1 MSLMEER
8 KVLTRERRL
17 QTLSHYN
24 GALEGLRDE
33 TNGAQ
38 ILQRVRTLTQVSPDE
53 ILYALRIL
61 STIKDTAVV
70 VHGAA
75 GCAASGLGYH
85 EEQPFRWYSTNLD
98 ERDTI
103 LGGDEKLRSAC
114 LRASRETHA
123 KVIFIVGTPVIAI
136 NNDDVQSLILELSEE
151 TDSELIFV
159 YTDGFKTKTPLTG
172 YDIVSHVLLKY
183 VVGRAGA
190 RVDGEIA
197 SGAGADANLL
207 PVNLLSFSENPESLA
222 AIVSIFRELC
232 IPFRLLPRYAS
243 VETIQQAGNALA
255 SVALNPE
262 EGQYLSD
269 GLEECFQVPGLH
281 LNPPV
286 GLKNVRSFIL
296 RIAELYGCSSAAEE
310 YVERQESMLDREL
323 GGISLAG
330 KRFFLDAPLPL
341 LPGLLETIRHFGGEV
356 VGLSVLSVDTE
367 SRGYLEKLPSLN
379 PGTAVVVA
387 NGQPFEKANVIAK
400 RKADYYLSYGGEV
413 AFAGE
418 IPGCIPVSLAHTAIL
433 GYEGIRQLIGRIR
446 DAVPWPLESPEL
458 YKKSWLRKSANW
470 YVKQEVK

>member
-1 MSLMEER
+1 M
-8 KVLTRERRL
+8 
-17 QTLSHYN
+17 
-24 GALEGLRDE
+24 
-33 TNGAQ
+33 
-38 ILQRVRTLTQVSPDE
+38 
-53 ILYALRIL
+53 
-61 STIKDTAVV
+61 
-70 VHGAA
+70 
-75 GCAASGLGYH
+75 
-85 EEQPFRWYSTNLD
+85 
-98 ERDTI
+98 
-103 LGGDEKLRSAC
+103 
-114 LRASRETHA
+114 
-123 KVIFIVGTPVIAI
+123 
-136 NNDDVQSLILELSEE
+136 
-151 TDSELIFV
+151 
-159 YTDGFKTKTPLTG
+159 
-172 YDIVSHVLLKY
+172 
-183 VVGRAGA
+183 
-190 RVDGEIA
+190 
-197 SGAGADANLL
+197 
-207 PVNLLSFSENPESLA
+207 
-222 AIVSIFRELC
+222 
-232 IPFRLLPRYAS
+232 
-243 VETIQQAGNALA
+243 
-255 SVALNPE
+255 
-262 EGQYLSD
+262 
-269 GLEECFQVPGLH
+269 
-281 LNPPV
+281 
-286 GLKNVRSFIL
+286 RSFIL